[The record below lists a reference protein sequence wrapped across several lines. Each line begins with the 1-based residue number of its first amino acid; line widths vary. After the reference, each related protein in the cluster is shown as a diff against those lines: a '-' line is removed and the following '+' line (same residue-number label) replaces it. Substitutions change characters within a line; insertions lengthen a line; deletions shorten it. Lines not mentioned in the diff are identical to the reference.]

1 MLIIKTFIYTTI
13 MSIVT
18 ANNEFGIFEAAN
30 SHYNQGNY
38 GDSIELYEKI
48 ILDDFH
54 SSDLYYNL
62 GNAYYRQGLV
72 GQSIWAYNKAILL
85 NPRLGDAKY
94 NLEIAMASMKDRIV
108 LPSELLPVQ
117 IYISIKS
124 NYTFNEWLLIGSLVV
139 LFTVCFFVASKFFIF
154 SNEIVQKSL
163 FMLVILTTV
172 LHLILI
178 DLFFEQ
184 NTQQSGIIISNEVN
198 AYSGPFVGENTML
211 FTINEGTRAKIYQKQ
226 GDWIEI
232 AIINGD
238 KAWIPSKTFRP
249 L

>member
-1 MLIIKTFIYTTI
+1 MLIIKTFLYITI
-13 MSIVT
+13 MSI
-18 ANNEFGIFEAAN
+18 AIGNNEFRIFEAAN
-30 SHYNQGNY
+30 SHYKEGNY
-38 GDSIELYEKI
+38 GDSIELYERI
-48 ILDDFH
+48 ISDDIH

-62 GNAYYRQGLV
+62 GNAYYRQGLI
-72 GQSIWAYNKAILL
+72 GQSIWAYNKAIFL

-139 LFTVCFFVASKFFIF
+139 LFTVCFFVASNFFIF
-154 SNEIVQKSL
+154 SNEIVQKTL
-163 FMLVILTTV
+163 FMLVILITV

-184 NTQQSGIIISNEVN
+184 NAQQSGIIISNEVN
-198 AYSGPFVGENTML
+198 AYSGPFGGENTML

-226 GDWIEI
+226 GDWLEI

-238 KAWIPSKTFRP
+238 KAWIPSKTLRR